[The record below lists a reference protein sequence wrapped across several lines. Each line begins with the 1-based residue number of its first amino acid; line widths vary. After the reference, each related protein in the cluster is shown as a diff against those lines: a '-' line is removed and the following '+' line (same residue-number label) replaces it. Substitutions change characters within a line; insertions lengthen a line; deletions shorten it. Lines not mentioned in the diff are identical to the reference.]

1 MSRWAPVIWTAQS
14 HNLQLGTQE
23 PGASP
28 RDDGLRPQHSMGLS
42 SLDTNTAAWALVE
55 HLCCVMNL
63 TYTQASPMLSGYS
76 DKLLV
81 WWMTNL
87 GSQGI
92 HISLNKKLGFWRSSI
107 LLQVIKESVCCFHY
121 YALTELKLLNWSH
134 NLMLDSAFLKLAVI
148 TWPSSKEPTVRKVDA
163 VVAMGRGQLLCKF
176 CSLFLVSLLMVGMCT
191 EKLRSSEPL
200 QKQWRDVTCM
210 LGVISLKHLIPLFS
224 SSCLSSFRVLTSGLC
239 VSGINRPFSSLKHCL
254 KTNPSSLN

>member
-1 MSRWAPVIWTAQS
+1 
-14 HNLQLGTQE
+14 
-23 PGASP
+23 
-28 RDDGLRPQHSMGLS
+28 
-42 SLDTNTAAWALVE
+42 
-55 HLCCVMNL
+55 
-63 TYTQASPMLSGYS
+63 MLSGYS

-92 HISLNKKLGFWRSSI
+92 HISQNKKLGFWRSSI

-148 TWPSSKEPTVRKVDA
+148 TRPSSKEPTVRKVDA
-163 VVAMGRGQLLCKF
+163 VMAMGRGQLLCKF

-191 EKLRSSEPL
+191 ERLRSSEPP
-200 QKQWRDVTCM
+200 QKWWRDVTCM

-239 VSGINRPFSSLKHCL
+239 RIWD
-254 KTNPSSLN
+254 